1 MKTPFA
7 VLVLF
12 GWLVGNLPAQTALPE
27 GKPLLAGDTSEA
39 FRFIVAPEQTGAGKF
54 SVVDAQGPGFTRAWR
69 IETVRD
75 ASPMASIE
83 LRALNEDAVAAGDVA
98 MIRFFARK
106 VSASDETGN
115 ARITLVVRRDG
126 VDFNSSYEG
135 SFSFGGEWQE
145 VLVPFVF
152 AKDFTAKEAAVMFR
166 FGFKRQSVELGGLDV
181 VYYGK
186 ARSFAS
192 LPRTRFTYQGREAG
206 AAWREAALARIE
218 KIRKGDLR
226 IHVVD
231 ADGRPAKGAA
241 VKVEQTRQAF
251 QFGSAL
257 QFSRLVHD
265 TPENLRYQ
273 EKVLEL
279 FNAASPENDLK
290 WVTWAG
296 DWGADFSPEQSVAGL
311 RWLRAHDFHT
321 RGHVLVWPGWKN
333 LPAFVQKLRGTPEE
347 KAIAGIVEKHIRE
360 MTRATRGLVDEW
372 DVLNEP
378 FSNHDLMDI
387 FGDGI
392 MADWFKIAREELPT
406 TPLFLNDFSNHDL
419 TTDADHVAHFEKTI
433 RRLRADGAPLDG
445 LGLQAHFDGKP
456 NDPENILAVLD
467 RYWGEFKLPVRV
479 TEFDVWTFDEELQAD
494 FTRDFLILAFSH
506 PSVEGV
512 QLWGFWESAHWR
524 PSAAM
529 YRADWSEKPNAA
541 VYRDL
546 VLKQWRTRL
555 NGQTGDDGEYAARGF
570 FGDYVVTVER
580 DGRKASQGF
589 SLVAGADAPE
599 WTITLR

>member
-135 SFSFGGEWQE
+135 SFSFGREWQE

-152 AKDFTAKEAAVMFR
+152 AKDFAANEAAVMFR

-406 TPLFLNDFSNHDL
+406 RPLFLNDFSNHDL